1 MSTEKTWHVIYTRP
15 RSEKKIVQV
24 LAKRNIESYCA
35 LYKSVHQWADRKKTI
50 QHPLFD
56 NYVFVRIYESE
67 QRIVKQ
73 TDGVLNFVYW
83 LGQPAVIKND
93 EMEAMQLFLQS
104 HEDVRLEK
112 VNVNTAEKV
121 KMEKE
126 PLAYQDGSALD
137 PKNQT
142 VKLTIP
148 SLGCAMIAE
157 VRASSVEIIQ
167 PYKPA
172 VSKIA

>member
-1 MSTEKTWHVIYTRP
+1 MSSEKTWHVIYTRP
-15 RSEKKIVQV
+15 RSEKKVSQV
-24 LAKRNIESYCA
+24 LARKNIESYCA
-35 LYKSVHQWADRKKTI
+35 LNKSVHQWADRKKTI
-50 QHPLFD
+50 YQPLFD
-56 NYVFVRIYESE
+56 NYVFVHIYEFE

-83 LGQPAVIKND
+83 LGQPAVIKN
-93 EMEAMQLFLQS
+93 EEIEAIKNFLQD

-112 VNVNTAEKV
+112 VNVNTAERVKV
-121 KMEKE
+121 EEE
-126 PLAYQDGSALD
+126 PLVYQDGSGLD
-137 PKNQT
+137 LKNQA

-157 VRASSVEIIQ
+157 VRKSSVEIIQ
-167 PYKPA
+167 QYKPA